1 MKPCRADARFNRM
14 NKLLIA
20 PALIGAALIGS
31 AHAQNMGVPQPS
43 ATLYEGQPAIAPM
56 PPVAPMAMQSAPV
69 TMAAPTAMDRASY
82 DALREQERRAWERE
96 RAQLIRQGHG
106 VPSNR
111 RQ

>member
-1 MKPCRADARFNRM
+1 M

-20 PALIGAALIGS
+20 PAIIGAALIGS

-43 ATLYEGQPAIAPM
+43 ATLYEGQPALAPM
-56 PPVAPMAMQSAPV
+56 PPVAPMAMPAPAM
-69 TMAAPTAMDRASY
+69 TAPAAMDRASY

-96 RAQLIRQGHG
+96 RAELIRQGHG